1 MPIENVNKEG
11 VNHLYLML
19 EMEDAAD
26 RGQGNTVA
34 TRTLNKMKIEMVE
47 SVGNFLRSCIVK
59 DCVLTH

>member
-26 RGQGNTVA
+26 RGQGNAVA
-34 TRTLNKMKIEMVE
+34 TRILNKKGDDENRNGRE
-47 SVGNFLRSCIVK
+47 CRQLSEKLYC
-59 DCVLTH
+59 